1 MLTDCKWKRKHLST
15 RPQYELY
22 NMNCSNFIYKQ
33 QLTKDNKHET
43 EKEMNKTKTNEQ
55 PACRPLVGL
64 VAGCRLSDF
73 SVGPSESRESGAGLV
88 DDLLDGVWVTMREAQ
103 RQSCSLSGPGRRLG
117 ALVEG
122 LPRCPDGT

>member
-1 MLTDCKWKRKHLST
+1 
-15 RPQYELY
+15 
-22 NMNCSNFIYKQ
+22 
-33 QLTKDNKHET
+33 
-43 EKEMNKTKTNEQ
+43 MNKTKTNEQ